1 MKKING
7 KEDWEKKAGER
18 ERHIFTTKNILA
30 KEKIPITL
38 NTLLINGI
46 EQHGEFVSNNLKK
59 CLINKGWVMINPI
72 LSVLFIG
79 EEYNSFCLWV
89 LVLTK
94 SIESPKEQTYFYF
107 LAFASSSDNNRNS
120 QILELKPFSENDLVR
135 LIDFLNK
142 SYIIFEIHLVNNE
155 TVAASNSC

>member
-1 MKKING
+1 
-7 KEDWEKKAGER
+7 
-18 ERHIFTTKNILA
+18 
-30 KEKIPITL
+30 
-38 NTLLINGI
+38 
-46 EQHGEFVSNNLKK
+46 LKK
-59 CLINKGWVMINPI
+59 CLINKGWVMISPI

-79 EEYNSFCLWV
+79 KEYNPFCPW
-89 LVLTK
+89 VLTK

-120 QILELKPFSENDLVR
+120 QIFELKPFSENDLVR